1 MNVEEL
7 SRQFDSD
14 FAYSTAMS
22 FDNVGHLIGDKGAQ
36 VQSVLLAVD
45 VTHDVIKEVALQNCN
60 VIVTHH
66 PVIFHPLKSIYQG
79 SIAYDLIQ
87 KNISV
92 ISLHTNL
99 DLAVGG
105 VNDCLA
111 AALNLQQV
119 CQLGED
125 GLGRVGTLPQ
135 PMTAEQ
141 LAGYVKQQL
150 HAPCVRF
157 NNGSV
162 PISKIAVGGG
172 ACGDFLRQAAD
183 AGCDT
188 FVTGDVKYNQ
198 FRDAQYLGLNLIDA
212 GHFWTEN
219 VVCRYLA
226 QQLAAQFAEIPV
238 VLSTKHTDV
247 TKFAG

>member
-172 ACGDFLRQAAD
+172 ACGDLWELAMQM
-183 AGCDT
+183 GCDAL
-188 FVTGDVKYNQ
+188 VSGEAKYNE
-198 FRDAQYLGLNLIDA
+198 FVDAQNAGFTLLAA
-212 GHFWTEN
+212 GHYATEW
-219 VVCRYLA
+219 
-226 QQLAAQFAEIPV
+226 V
-238 VLSTKHTDV
+238 VLPMLQKYLTQLGVKAIISSTKDIESAV
-247 TKFAG
+247 

>member
-157 NNGSV
+157 NNGSA

-172 ACGDFLRQAAD
+172 SCGDLWELAMQM
-183 AGCDT
+183 GCDAL
-188 FVTGDVKYNQ
+188 VSGEAKYNE
-198 FRDAQYLGLNLIDA
+198 FVDAQNAGFTLLAA
-212 GHFWTEN
+212 GHYATEW
-219 VVCRYLA
+219 
-226 QQLAAQFAEIPV
+226 V
-238 VLSTKHTDV
+238 VLPMLQKYLTQLGVKAIISSTKDIESAV
-247 TKFAG
+247 

>member
-36 VQSVLLAVD
+36 VQSVLLDVD

-172 ACGDFLRQAAD
+172 ACGDLWELAMQM
-183 AGCDT
+183 GCDAL
-188 FVTGDVKYNQ
+188 VSGEAKYNE
-198 FRDAQYLGLNLIDA
+198 FVDAQNAGFTLLAA
-212 GHFWTEN
+212 GHYATEW
-219 VVCRYLA
+219 
-226 QQLAAQFAEIPV
+226 V
-238 VLSTKHTDV
+238 VLPMLQKYLTQLGVKAIISSTKDIESAV
-247 TKFAG
+247 